1 MFFSYYRSNISAVV
15 CEQERQLQVQSLS
28 RESMLSELSGVETK
42 YQTVLAQVSA
52 TATQMTHL
60 EANGELIK

>member
-1 MFFSYYRSNISAVV
+1 MFFSYYCLNVSVVV
-15 CEQERQLQVQSLS
+15 CEQERQLQVQTLS
-28 RESMLSELSGVETK
+28 RESMLSEMSGVETK

-60 EANGELIK
+60 EANGKLIE